1 MSAPG
6 TAARRRLAFEA
17 VARGELVTLTAV
29 APRTVCRRCYR
40 DRPPVEPGCVGLV
53 SPAGRAHRQGDD
65 GYSACGLDARSWWWS
80 E

>member
-6 TAARRRLAFEA
+6 TTARRRHAFEA
-17 VARGELVTLTAV
+17 VARGELVTLAAV
-29 APRTVCRRCYR
+29 APRHVCRRCYR
-40 DRPPVEPGCVGLV
+40 DRPPVELIRVELV

-65 GYSACGLDARSWWWS
+65 GYSACGLDARSWWWA